1 MNEINKDIKIHIGLL
16 IMFGAALILSLVKP
30 KSYFVWFLEATPIL
44 IEVIILVITYKKF
57 QFTTF
62 VYILI
67 LFQMILMLIGAH
79 YTYEDVPLFNW
90 IKEAYG
96 LRRNDYDRFGHF
108 FQGFIPAFIIREFF
122 IRKLKLKK
130 GMISSILVVCVCLA
144 ISASYELME
153 WGTAMI
159 SGQSA
164 DAFLG
169 LQGDRWD
176 THWDMLL
183 ALIGSII
190 AVTMF
195 YKIHD
200 KYIDKL
206 EKIKHKI

>member
-16 IMFGAALILSLVKP
+16 IMFGLALILSLIRP
-30 KSYFVWFLEATPIL
+30 KSYFIWFLEAAPIL

-62 VYILI
+62 TYILI
-67 LFQMILMLIGAH
+67 FFQIILMLIGAH
-79 YTYEDVPLFNW
+79 YTYEEVPLFNW

-96 LRRNDYDRFGHF
+96 LHRNDYDRFGHF
-108 FQGFIPAFIIREFF
+108 FQGFISAFIIRELL

-130 GMISSILVVCVCLA
+130 GAILSILIVCICLS
-144 ISASYELME
+144 ISASYELIE

-159 SGQSA
+159 LGQSA

-169 LQGDRWD
+169 LQGDKWD
-176 THWDMLL
+176 THWDMLW
-183 ALIGSII
+183 ALIGCII
-190 AVTMF
+190 AVFMF
-195 YKIHD
+195 HNIHD
-200 KYIDKL
+200 KYMDKL